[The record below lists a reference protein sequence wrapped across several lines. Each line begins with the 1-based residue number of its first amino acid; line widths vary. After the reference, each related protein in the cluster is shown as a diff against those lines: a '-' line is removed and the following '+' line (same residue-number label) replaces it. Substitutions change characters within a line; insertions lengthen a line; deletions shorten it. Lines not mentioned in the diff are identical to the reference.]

1 MSNNKLKKKLKVLLF
16 LNENS
21 QFSKFHYLKLLV
33 QDDIDLIGIISNHNQ
48 DLKSKRTK
56 FFSILNFFRRL
67 IDRMYF
73 EYKIL
78 SLRLKKTFIN
88 TDSIRIMRPNKL
100 NMELASEIDL
110 MEPDL
115 IISAGYYRKI
125 PNNILRI
132 PKLGSFNF
140 HPSLLPAYAGGNPW
154 FWVIAKGEKYTGV
167 TIHLMTS
174 VYDAGDIVL
183 QNKIRIENGITE
195 QRLIYLTTIASI
207 NLVPIFIKKC
217 KDGKLEMKPQ
227 VLSKRSYFGIVTDI
241 DKKIQWSCNAESIKN
256 LIQACSSGSGAW
268 TEVNNERLWIDK
280 VKIGNNISQNINS
293 GMIINIG
300 REGIEVTTRDKIL
313 FIQNGIINNSRIG
326 HLDIIKKLK
335 LREGDIFN

>member
-56 FFSILNFFRRL
+56 FFSMLNFFRRL

-125 PNNILRI
+125 PNSILRI

-207 NLVPIFIKKC
+207 NLVPSFIKKC

-300 REGIEVTTRDKIL
+300 REGIEVMTRDKIL

>member
-268 TEVNNERLWIDK
+268 TEVNNERLWIYK
-280 VKIGNNISQNINS
+280 ATIGNDILQNINS
-293 GMIINIG
+293 GMIIKIG
-300 REGIEVTTRDKIL
+300 RKGIEVATSDKIL
-313 FIQNGIINNSRIG
+313 FIKKGIINNSRIG

>member
-227 VLSKRSYFGIVTDI
+227 VLSKRSYFGIVTDN
-241 DKKIQWSCNAESIKN
+241 DKKIQWSYNAESIKN
-256 LIQACSSGSGAW
+256 LIQACSSGLGAW
-268 TEVNNERLWIDK
+268 TQVNNKRLWIDK
-280 VKIGNNISQNINS
+280 AKIGSDILQNVNS
-293 GMIINIG
+293 GMIMNIG
-300 REGIEVTTRDKIL
+300 RKGIEVTTRDKIL
-313 FIQNGIINNSRIG
+313 LIKKGIINNSRVG
-326 HLDIIKKLK
+326 HLDIIKKLE
-335 LREGDIFN
+335 LREGDVFN